1 MRQRPAGGGARA
13 RSASAADAPA
23 PPALQ
28 PGVVTELVPA
38 ARRPGRWQL
47 AVDGRA
53 AGYVSLD
60 LVERLG
66 LHVGRVLDDALAAQV
81 AAAIDE
87 VAVYDRALGML
98 AARGRS
104 SRDLRTRLV
113 RAGAL
118 PAHADAAIARLQD
131 AGLVD
136 DAAYARQVA
145 RSRVA
150 TRGDSR
156 RRVTQ
161 ALAQAGVARPTADE
175 AVAEVFEEESVDEA
189 ALVEQAA
196 RKRVRTLGDLDP
208 AVRRRRLYGYLAR
221 RGHDASVIRAV
232 VDRVLGERGKPNDG
246 ADPEDADFDDA

>member
-1 MRQRPAGGGARA
+1 MRRGPA
-13 RSASAADAPA
+13 RSDGPDAPA
-23 PPALQ
+23 VV

-38 ARRPGRWQL
+38 ARRSGRWEL
-47 AVDGRA
+47 SIDGRS
-53 AGYVSLD
+53 AGYVSIE
-60 LVERLG
+60 VVARLG
-66 LHVGRVLDDALAAQV
+66 LRVGRAIDDALASQL
-81 AAAIDE
+81 AAAIEE

-104 SRDLRTRLV
+104 SRDLRQRLI
-113 RAGAL
+113 RAGAT
-118 PAHADAAIARLQD
+118 PVNADAAVTRLQD

-156 RRVTQ
+156 RRVSQ
-161 ALAQAGVARPTADE
+161 ALAQAGVARATADE
-175 AVAEVFEEESVDEA
+175 AVADVFTEEAVDEV

-208 AVRRRRLYGYLAR
+208 AARRRRLYGYLAR
-221 RGHDASVIRAV
+221 RGHDAGVIRAV
-232 VDRVLGERGKPNDG
+232 VDGVLAER
-246 ADPEDADFDDA
+246 AEWQDADDADGDLTDAGASSPDE